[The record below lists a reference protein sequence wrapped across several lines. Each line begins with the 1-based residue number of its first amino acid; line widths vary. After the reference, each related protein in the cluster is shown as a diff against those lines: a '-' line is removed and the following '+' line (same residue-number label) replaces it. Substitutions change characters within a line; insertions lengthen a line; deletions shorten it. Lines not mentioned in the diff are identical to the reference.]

1 MIHSVPESSTTPS
14 STPITSGALAALAP
28 ERVFPGRNMSK
39 ADVSL
44 YRIAGSP
51 IALKDYASR
60 PFLARH
66 TVGRW
71 LIRREC
77 RAYRRAGTLPGL
89 APFLGRVG
97 SYALATGWVDAVP
110 LADLAP
116 VAATP
121 ETFDRLDAIVAG
133 LHERGIAVS
142 DLHHRDVLV
151 SRDGAIH
158 VVDFAA
164 AYVLPARPGWFSR
177 GVFVRLSAQDRLAA
191 ARMRARFTG
200 SSETE
205 ALAEFDPAAV
215 RLWGAGRR
223 LKAMWDTIRGRR
235 A

>member
-14 STPITSGALAALAP
+14 PAPITREALAALAP
-28 ERVFPGRNMSK
+28 LRVFPGRNMSK

-44 YRIAGSP
+44 YRIAGRP

-60 PFLARH
+60 PFLPRH
-66 TVGRW
+66 TAGRW

-77 RAYRRAGTLPGL
+77 RAYRRAGSLPGL
-89 APFLGRVG
+89 AQFLGRVG
-97 SYALATGWVDAVP
+97 PYALATGWIDAVP

-116 VAATP
+116 GVATP
-121 ETFDRLDAIVAG
+121 VTFDRLDTIIAG
-133 LHERGIAVS
+133 LHARGIAVS

-151 SRDGAIH
+151 SHDGAVH

-164 AYVLPARPGWFSR
+164 AYVLPARPAWFSR
-177 GVFVRLSAQDRLAA
+177 RVFLRLSAQDRLAA

-200 SSETE
+200 NSEAE
-205 ALAEFDPAAV
+205 ALAELDPAAV
-215 RLWGAGRR
+215 TLWGAGRR